1 MSLEQK
7 INESLK
13 EAMKAKDK
21 VKLDALRSI
30 RSTIIEFN
38 KSGSGREMNEED
50 EIKILKSAVKKRK
63 DAIEMYEKG
72 DRQELADKE
81 KAELQVIEAFLPERM
96 SDEEIGKVVEEIIA
110 EVGAESMS
118 DMGKVMG
125 LSMKRLGGQ
134 ADGAKVKDIVKQKL
148 GG

>member
-38 KSGSGREMNEED
+38 KSGAGREMNEED
-50 EIKILKSAVKKRK
+50 EIKALKSAAKRRK

-72 DRQELADKE
+72 GRQELADKE
-81 KAELQVIEAFLPERM
+81 KAELEVIESFLPEQM
-96 SDEEIGKVVEEIIA
+96 SDEVIGKVVEEIIA

-125 LSMKRLGGQ
+125 PSMKRLGGQ